1 VNREAF
7 VNGTGQGKPDI
18 ERAIAL
24 LREVP
29 IILAASRREG
39 ASTTRPAQLQEG
51 DAQPRGP
58 TRREALE
65 GSLVVKARKG
75 VEETWYF
82 RLYMRALTPQRAEE
96 VAIAVRRRAR
106 EAGASGAMVVATYVS
121 PRAAEVLA
129 RHNIGYVDSSGN
141 CRLVSESFFLE
152 RTGTSNAYPETGGL
166 RSLFTPGAERVMR
179 AILDPRFAGR
189 HWTLR
194 DLAAASFP
202 GVSLGQAHKVAKLLE
217 EQAFL
222 HRKGGG
228 LQLHNPANLLDEWRD
243 HYRFKRNRAARFYS
257 PLDLD
262 TLKDRFRSLGPH
274 CGQLGRWGALAS
286 FTAAS
291 VLAPYVRQPRFF
303 AYWRGERAALDAALE
318 LKPVDSGDNVV
329 IYDPYDDGVF
339 YPFEG
344 VADAVTGPLQTYLDV
359 SASPARGEDAA
370 EAIRERYLPS
380 EVAR

>member
-1 VNREAF
+1 MNE
-7 VNGTGQGKPDI
+7 NGRGQPDI
-18 ERAIAL
+18 ERVIAL
-24 LREVP
+24 LRGVP
-29 IILAASRREG
+29 IILAASRRER
-39 ASTTRPAQLQEG
+39 ASRARPEQHREG
-51 DAQPRGP
+51 DAQPPGP
-58 TRREALE
+58 ARREALD
-65 GSLVVKARKG
+65 GSLVVKARTG
-75 VEETWYF
+75 AEETWFF

-96 VAIAVRRRAR
+96 VAIAVRRK
-106 EAGASGAMVVATYVS
+106 AGETGATSAMVVATYVS
-121 PRAAEVLA
+121 SRAAEVLA

-141 CRLVSESFFLE
+141 CRLVSKSFFIE
-152 RTGTSNAYPETGGL
+152 RTGSSNAYPEADGL

-179 AILDPRFAGR
+179 AILDPRFAGK

-217 EQAFL
+217 EQAFF
-222 HRKGGG
+222 HREGDG
-228 LQLHNPANLLDEWRD
+228 LQLHNPANLLDEWRE
-243 HYRFKRNRAARFYS
+243 HYSFRRNRAARFYS

-262 TLKDRFRSLGPH
+262 TLKERFRSLGPH
-274 CGQLGRWGALAS
+274 DGQPRRWGALAS

-291 VLAPYVRQPRFF
+291 VLAPYVRQHRFF
-303 AYWRGERAALDAALE
+303 AYWRGERAAIETALE
-318 LKPVDSGDNVV
+318 LTPVDSGDNVV

-344 VADAVTGPLQTYLDV
+344 VADAVTSPVQTYLDV